1 MNISAPY
8 YWLAIIVVMSIMEAC
23 TCQLVSIWFVVG
35 ATVSFIMS
43 LFGMSVISQV
53 VVFAVVSLFLVA
65 VTKPLVKKFI
75 SQKRTETNSDQ
86 YINKD
91 GIVIEEINNLN
102 GTGQVK
108 ISGITWTAR
117 ALNNDVIPKDRL
129 VKVEKIEG
137 VKLIVTQKGELK

>member
-1 MNISAPY
+1 MDIGAPY

-23 TCQLVSIWFVVG
+23 TCQLVSIWFVV
-35 ATVSFIMS
+35 AAIVSFIMS
-43 LFGMSVISQV
+43 LLGMSTTSQI
-53 VVFAVVSLFLVA
+53 VVFAVLSLLLVV
-65 VTKPLVKKFI
+65 VTKPIVKKFI
-75 SQKRTETNSDQ
+75 SKKKTETNSDQ

-91 GIVIEEINNLN
+91 GIVVEEINNLN

-117 ALNNDVIPKDRL
+117 TLNNDVILKDSL